1 MRLPPRAAV
10 RTTVRTVL
18 AASALALLTGL
29 AQAQQVRPEVGRPL
43 QEAANL
49 LKANRAKEALAKV
62 RDADAAPNK
71 TPAEQLTIERMRGAV
86 AARAGDSATA
96 IKAFEAVFNG
106 SRAGSPEQAQA
117 AEQLAFQYSQA
128 RDWNRT
134 REWANRAK
142 QLGGNSAELD
152 KLLAFVNA
160 QSGDFAQIAKDAQA
174 AIEAAEKAGR
184 RPDEADLLRLA
195 DALRRTGNNA
205 GQAAVLDKLL
215 ALYPKKE
222 YWSIVLGRIQSNPGF
237 SQRLALDVL
246 RLKRETKTLE
256 TAEDYVEMTQ
266 LALQDGQAAEAR
278 AVIDEG
284 FARGVLGKGP
294 EAERQKRLQ
303 ALAVQ
308 RATEA
313 PKALAEAEAEAAKDK
328 DGNALVRIGLGYSG
342 LGQHDKAVALIQQGI
357 ARGGLKRPQDA
368 TLHLGIAQMRAGQK
382 PRAVQTLRGV
392 SGTDGTADLARL
404 WTRVP

>member
-29 AQAQQVRPEVGRPL
+29 VQAQQVRPEVGRPL

-195 DALRRTGNNA
+195 DALRRTGNNT

-313 PKALAEAEAEAAKDK
+313 PKALADAEADAAKDK
-328 DGNALVRIGLGYSG
+328 DGNALVRVGMGYSG

-357 ARGGLKRPQDA
+357 AKGGLKRPQDA

-392 SGTDGTADLARL
+392 GGNDGTADLARL
-404 WTRVP
+404 WTRVQ